1 MAFIGGSPKHIMH
14 IQSFKPTCKRRGIPK
29 LTMPKKYLQWGLH
42 CYFHQN
48 KQILEPTSLV
58 VQVEI
63 SNSEILNPK
72 DYSKHC
78 PWLMYCI
85 VHSISSLISEQTLI
99 IPKTMALYELGIAI
113 TNCSFGRLKFLWIYL
128 ICYLLYQ
135 LHSFMSP
142 ASFSFLT
149 IGTILQQ
156 LNLINIHLV
165 PGFELPSSNL
175 TTSLTCMK

>member
-99 IPKTMALYELGIAI
+99 VPKTMALYELGIAI
-113 TNCSFGRLKFLWIYL
+113 TNCSFGRLKFLSN
-128 ICYLLYQ
+128 LLPFVSITFFY
-135 LHSFMSP
+135 
-142 ASFSFLT
+142 
-149 IGTILQQ
+149 
-156 LNLINIHLV
+156 V
-165 PGFELPSSNL
+165 PGLFFVSDNRYNFTTIKSHKYPSGAGIRTPVLQSNHFL
-175 TTSLTCMK
+175 DLHEIA